1 MPKEIRIDK
10 ILDVKGLICPGPT
23 VMTMNTLKDMD
34 RGKILQV
41 ITDDNSTRLSIPSL
55 CERAGY
61 NLLELREEEGVLY
74 YLIRK

>member
-10 ILDVKGLICPGPT
+10 ILDVKGLICPVPT
-23 VMTMNTLKDMD
+23 VMTMNTLKEMD

-41 ITDDNSTRLSIPSL
+41 LTDDNTTRLSIPSL

-61 NLLELREEEGVLY
+61 KLLELGVEDGVLY
-74 YLIRK
+74 YLIKK